1 MPSTPDKSTLE
12 GYEVCV
18 CGGGSSYKLEVG
30 VLDIKEAWSLVFF
43 FK

>member
-18 CGGGSSYKLEVG
+18 CGGGGSSYKLEVG
-30 VLDIKEAWSLVFF
+30 VLDIKEA
-43 FK
+43 